1 MILGCQCKVVSFIE
15 LVYFGMLDA
24 PPLSNNQK
32 KRSIIAVFGSGFPN
46 ATFKKKVH
54 CYLEDHPT

>member
-1 MILGCQCKVVSFIE
+1 MILGCQCKVVSFVE

-32 KRSIIAVFGSGFPN
+32 KRSIITFLGSGFPN
-46 ATFKKKVH
+46 VTLKKKH